1 MAVRGDLVAMLMIC
15 CSFSD
20 IVQPLIASSVI
31 SKDPKRN
38 SFRVH
43 RVLQQ
48 EFRRWQN
55 ARSLRSGA
63 ESSRD
68 SVCLAAKLL
77 VETFPRQINGET
89 LRPRATICEQYI
101 QQAVAL
107 CDRQRQDKITPQGD
121 DLEPLV
127 ELLTNCAW

>member
-1 MAVRGDLVAMLMIC
+1 V
-15 CSFSD
+15 
-20 IVQPLIASSVI
+20 VQPLVGSSVVA
-31 SKDPKRN
+31 KDPDRN
-38 SFRVH
+38 CFRVH

-55 ARSLRSGA
+55 NRSDRDGT

-77 VETFPRQINGET
+77 VEAFPRQINGET
-89 LRPRATICEQYI
+89 LRPRATICGQYI

-107 CDRQRQDKITPQGD
+107 CDRLKQDKITPRGD
-121 DLEPLV
+121 DLEALT
-127 ELLTNCAW
+127 ELLTNSAW